1 MSTSLK
7 MPLTALALAGLWACA
22 DSRQATGP
30 RLPSFS
36 RAVGD
41 GSPGALY
48 AATNATTGNEIL
60 VFPRA
65 GDGTLGAPSRFGTGG
80 KGSGGGLGN
89 QGGIVLKQGVRWL
102 LVVNAGSNEVLVFAI
117 EPDGLDLT
125 D

>member
-48 AATNATTGNEIL
+48 AATNATTGNEVS
-60 VFPRA
+60 VFA
-65 GDGTLGAPSRFGTGG
+65 VESDGLELTDRVS
-80 KGSGGGLGN
+80 SGGEQPVSVTAFRGLVY
-89 QGGIVLKQGVRWL
+89 VL
-102 LVVNAGSNEVLVFAI
+102 NAGGAGNITGF
-117 EPDGLDLT
+117 
-125 D
+125 